1 MNEITVPRGQGAA
14 NPVADVFGAVTA
26 TIRHVLFPSDLS
38 PESDR
43 ALEHARFL
51 ATSFGARLIL
61 YHVVEV
67 PAHRGQGPRGTEEEA
82 SKRSADSAREHLERH
97 ARLLPVES
105 EVIVAREPSAHR
117 ALAAHIRSTQP
128 DLTVMATHGR
138 QGVARFFIGSVTE
151 GVVQQDSCPVL
162 CVREPEHGV
171 ALPYR
176 RILVPTDLS
185 AASRRAFP
193 LASLLAQRF
202 DAEVLALHV
211 AKVTAPR
218 NLLGVSYAVEATP
231 SEEHVRRF
239 LDPEF
244 RDVRVTPRVLFGS
257 AWERIVETA
266 RTERVDLIVMSTHG
280 HDSLADRIVG
290 SHTERV
296 VRHAPSPVLVS

>member
-1 MNEITVPRGQGAA
+1 MNEITVPRVQGAA
-14 NPVADVFGAVTA
+14 SPVVDVVGVTA
-26 TIRHVLFPSDLS
+26 TIRSVLFPSDLT

-51 ATSFGARLIL
+51 AASFGARLTL

-67 PAHRGQGPRGTEEEA
+67 PAPRGLVNRGTEEEA
-82 SKRSADSAREHLERH
+82 SRRAAESAREHLERH

-117 ALAAHIRSTQP
+117 ALASHILDTQP

-138 QGVARFFIGSVTE
+138 EGFTRFFLGSVAE
-151 GVVQQDSCPVL
+151 GVVQEDSCPVL

-185 AASRRAFP
+185 IASRRAFP
-193 LASLLAQRF
+193 IASLLARRF

-211 AKVTAPR
+211 ANVKAPR
-218 NLLGVSYAVEATP
+218 NLLGVSYAVEASP
-231 SEEHVRRF
+231 SEERVRRF

-244 RDVRVTPRVLFGS
+244 RDVRVTTRVLFGS

-290 SHTERV
+290 TQTERV